1 MISAR
6 FIFLH
11 FSAPSAWSPLTLCG
25 DINTK
30 NGKFVMNEKI
40 WVSVDIINNIQT
52 FYLVFES
59 DWRSQLKLPCESGNC
74 LSGLIETSRDVEH

>member
-1 MISAR
+1 
-6 FIFLH
+6 
-11 FSAPSAWSPLTLCG
+11 
-25 DINTK
+25 
-30 NGKFVMNEKI
+30 MNEKI